1 MSQKSY
7 FKFFNP
13 TFALR
18 EPALKLKMDSLQG
31 YLIIFILKVG
41 KVKASGYYNPTC
53 RYMFPSRNIYCICLK
68 LSGMVPS

>member
-18 EPALKLKMDSLQG
+18 EPALKLYKRDFLLG
-31 YLIIFILKVG
+31 YLIILILKVG
-41 KVKASGYYNPTC
+41 KVMASGYYNSNLQVHVS
-53 RYMFPSRNIYCICLK
+53 FLK
-68 LSGMVPS
+68 HILYKFEAE

>member
-18 EPALKLKMDSLQG
+18 EPALKLKMDFLLG
-31 YLIIFILKVG
+31 YLIILILKVG
-41 KVKASGYYNPTC
+41 RGRLLVIKIPPEGTC
-53 RYMFPSRNIYCICLK
+53 FPLETYT
-68 LSGMVPS
+68 VHV